1 MKNILKLF
9 SFKGR
14 ASRTEFWLV
23 LLLSVV
29 VLIGLDKLTR
39 PFFDKSTTE
48 WVNAPVIIALLIPF
62 FWINIATEVRRLH
75 DMEKSGFWAF
85 IQLVPYLGAAVALV
99 WFGFFAGNNGE
110 NRYGAKSAETVS
122 QIEEK

>member
-1 MKNILKLF
+1 MMKNILKLF

-29 VLIGLDKLTR
+29 VMIGLDQYTKPL
-39 PFFDKSTTE
+39 FDKSTTE
-48 WVNAPVIIALLIPF
+48 WVNAPVIIAMLIPF

-75 DMEKSGFWAF
+75 DMRKSGFWAF
-85 IQLVPYLGAAVALV
+85 IQIIPFLGGLIALI
-99 WFGFFAGNNGE
+99 WLGFFAGNDEDNK
-110 NRYGAKSAETVS
+110 YGPKRTEVVS
-122 QIEEK
+122 D